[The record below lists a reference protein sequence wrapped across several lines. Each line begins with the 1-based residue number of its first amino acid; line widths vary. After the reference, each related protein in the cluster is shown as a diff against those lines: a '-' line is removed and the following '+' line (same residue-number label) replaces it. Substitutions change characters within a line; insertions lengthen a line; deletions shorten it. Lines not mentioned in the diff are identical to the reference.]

1 MTKPSTPIRI
11 PAPADDL
18 CLTFA
23 NTRYWRGKR
32 VPTETLADR
41 DDLLRWVRQ
50 EIGLD
55 ETALSSLMP
64 EAPSAFQE
72 AIGLREMI
80 YDLFVQAAGQGAIEE
95 TVLAELN
102 AALGR
107 APMREVLSVIGRER
121 GWAVVPGAPAVT
133 TLLAPVLWSAADL
146 LLGPRFKR
154 VRKCD
159 NPVCGW
165 LFLDD
170 SKSGNRRWC
179 AMTACGNRAKAH
191 RHYEKRKARAAEA
204 S

>member
-1 MTKPSTPIRI
+1 MIKPSTSIRI

-23 NTRYWRGKR
+23 NTRYWRGKP
-32 VPTETLADR
+32 VPTETLSNRAD
-41 DDLLRWVRQ
+41 LMRWIGQ

-55 ETALSSLMP
+55 EGVARGLMP

-80 YDLFVQAAGQGAIEE
+80 HGLFVQAAGSGVIGAA
-95 TVLAELN
+95 VLAELN
-102 AALGR
+102 AALWR
-107 APMREVLSVIGRER
+107 APKREVLSVIGRDR
-121 GWAVVPGAPAVT
+121 GWAVVTDGPAVT
-133 TLLAPVLWSAADL
+133 TLLAAVLWSAGDL
-146 LLGPRFKR
+146 LLGPRSAR
-154 VRKCD
+154 VRQCD

-179 AMTACGNRAKAH
+179 AMSACGNRAKAH
-191 RHYEKRKARAAEA
+191 RHYEKRKLRAAEA

>member
-23 NTRYWRGKR
+23 NTRYWRGKSA
-32 VPTETLADR
+32 PTETLADR
-41 DDLLRWVRQ
+41 DDLLRWVGQ

-55 ETALSSLMP
+55 ETVSRGLMP

-80 YDLFVQAAGQGAIEE
+80 HGLFVQAAGQGAIQPAA
-95 TVLAELN
+95 LAALN

-107 APMREVLSVIGRER
+107 APRRAVLSVIGRDR
-121 GWAVVPGAPAVT
+121 GWAIVPDGAAVT
-133 TLLAPVLWSAADL
+133 TLLAPILWSAGDL
-146 LLGPRFKR
+146 LLGPRFER
-154 VRKCD
+154 VRQCD

-179 AMTACGNRAKAH
+179 AMSACGNRAKAH

-204 S
+204 P